1 MGLTNLI
8 ITVAGVS
15 AVILLLRSDVK
26 QSAAVFRR
34 NVKHIR
40 HWLEE
45 ESAAASK
52 AAKEAPPKEL
62 ESKVPHKDIPK
73 EDKH

>member
-1 MGLTNLI
+1 L
-8 ITVAGVS
+8 VVDVS
-15 AVILLLRSDVK
+15 Y
-26 QSAAVFRR
+26 FR
-34 NVKHIR
+34 
-40 HWLEE
+40 
-45 ESAAASK
+45 